1 MPRAAQSKKY
11 IINVYVLQKWY
22 TQDKKNKKEKRK
34 KKVGQTIPEDP
45 MASPNYDKVWMTFFF
60 FFTLSIPKHL
70 DISLVGWQKVQI
82 KSSDRGTQDP

>member
-60 FFTLSIPKHL
+60 FFYFIYSETSRYIFSRLAESPNKE
-70 DISLVGWQKVQI
+70 
-82 KSSDRGTQDP
+82 